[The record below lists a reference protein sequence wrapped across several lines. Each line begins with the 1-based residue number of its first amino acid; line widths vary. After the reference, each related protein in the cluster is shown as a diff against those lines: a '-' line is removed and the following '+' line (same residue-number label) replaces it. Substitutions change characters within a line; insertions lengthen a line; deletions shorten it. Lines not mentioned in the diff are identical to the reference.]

1 MSPYIN
7 FCRKTRLRQ
16 REREATEIA
25 LVQKF
30 QKVADVSLFE
40 NQTISSKEEEE
51 KALIQRLHFF
61 VCLLSVCMS
70 VCLSLPLYQSLP
82 VSICLPHCVCLCVA
96 CLSFCFTFLS
106 VSLFCMSVR
115 QSPSSCLS
123 ACLLHPSSPILAVCV
138 FM

>member
-1 MSPYIN
+1 MNPSIN

-61 VCLLSVCMS
+61 VCLLSVCLS
-70 VCLSLPLYQSLP
+70 ACLSPSLS
-82 VSICLPHCVCLCVA
+82 VSACLSHCVCLCVA